1 MLKIMK
7 AIYNLV
13 RLNRIKNDIFTLQWR
28 LKSVSYR
35 PILWAATN
43 LMVLANQAPSKTVGE
58 NP

>member
-1 MLKIMK
+1 MK

-35 PILWAATN
+35 PILWGTTN